1 MPPLSAA
8 IPAPDGTVAVAA
20 PRGGY
25 RWRILALL
33 FFATTVNYMDR
44 SLLTVLAPTLQYK
57 VFHWTDND
65 YARITMSFQA
75 AYALG
80 LVTMGALIDKLGTK
94 IGYTV
99 SILIWS
105 CFGMLHAAIQ
115 PAFGL
120 IGFVLARFGLGF
132 GEAGNYPAA
141 VKTVAEWFPKKE
153 RALATGIFNAGSN
166 MGAMLAPICVP
177 LVVSSVDGA
186 HWQFAFLLTG
196 GLSAIWVALW
206 WKYYQRPEAQPA
218 LSPAERAYI
227 TSDAAVDRHAG
238 DKVKWLKVLPLP
250 ETWAFAVAKTTDAAW
265 WFYSFWAGKFFYDQ
279 FGLNIK
285 TLALPLIAIYVAAD
299 VGSVGGG
306 WFSSHL
312 LKRGWSVN
320 RARKTTLLI
329 CALCALPVA
338 FSARLGTR
346 FTITPAT
353 LATLRQAPDSA
364 AAADKLQ
371 VLDGKSYASA
381 REFLTAVREVIGP
394 ADATRLEAPLIA
406 AARSDALYWVA
417 VALIS
422 LAAAAH
428 QAWSATIFTIVS
440 DLFPRRATASV
451 AGIGGMVGA
460 CAGIVANYSLGS
472 VLMGSGAIGYF
483 YMFLVA
489 GTSYLLALGAIQLLT
504 PRLDPVNLDRLS

>member
-1 MPPLSAA
+1 MGPLSAP
-8 IPAPDGTVAVAA
+8 IPASDVAA
-20 PRGGY
+20 AIGGPRGGY

-80 LVTMGALIDKLGTK
+80 LVTMGAVIDRLGTK

-99 SILIWS
+99 SILLWS
-105 CFGMLHAAIQ
+105 CFGMLHAAIR

-120 IGFVLARFGLGF
+120 VGFMLARFGLGF

-141 VKTVAEWFPKKE
+141 IKTVAEWFPRKE

-166 MGAMLAPICVP
+166 MGAMLAPLCVP

-186 HWQFAFLLTG
+186 RWQFAFLLTG

-206 WKYYQRPEAQPA
+206 WRYYQRPEAQPA

-227 TSDAAVDRHAG
+227 ASDSAPDQQAG
-238 DKVKWLKVLPLP
+238 DKVRWLKVLPLR
-250 ETWAFAVAKTTDAAW
+250 ETWAFGVAKTTDAAW

-285 TLALPLIAIYVAAD
+285 TLALPLIAIFVAAD
-299 VGSVGGG
+299 VGSVAGG

-338 FSARLGTR
+338 FSARLSTH
-346 FTITPAT
+346 FSITPAT
-353 LATLRQAPDSA
+353 RATLRQAPDSNS
-364 AAADKLQ
+364 AADKLQ
-371 VLDGKSYASA
+371 ALDGRSYASA
-381 REFLTAVREVIGP
+381 REFIAAVHEVAGP
-394 ADATRLEAPLIA
+394 EDATRLEAALIA

-428 QAWSATIFTIVS
+428 QAWSATIYTIIT
-440 DLFPRRATASV
+440 DLFPGRATASV

-460 CAGIVANYSLGS
+460 CAGIAANYSLGN

-489 GTSYLLALGAIQLLT
+489 GTSYLLAFGAIHLLT
-504 PRLDPVNLDRLS
+504 PRLDPVDLDRLA